1 MVNLAIFHATLPSYL
16 SSTAQ
21 EADQRNLQVAVATA
35 DRAELL
41 AAAGKVKVDALVADL
56 DLLGDNPEQ
65 AVSELARALRPEL
78 TVIVYA
84 FAKWDVIERLRGPHR
99 QLMRAPVSAR
109 ALRSNMLGLIV
120 KHLTQN
126 PAKAVVT
133 PLETGLMRLEQQ
145 APMRRY
151 NDLQLAALQ
160 DVRSAVNCECP
171 NQVADLVL
179 QLVAFETY
187 SAQCQ
192 NKNEKDAQMHRL
204 LARVTG
210 HARAVME
217 YGLKELC
224 AFEGIDP
231 AELVQ
236 RTRRAA
242 G

>member
-1 MVNLAIFHATLPSYL
+1 
-16 SSTAQ
+16 
-21 EADQRNLQVAVATA
+21 
-35 DRAELL
+35 
-41 AAAGKVKVDALVADL
+41 
-56 DLLGDNPEQ
+56 
-65 AVSELARALRPEL
+65 
-78 TVIVYA
+78 
-84 FAKWDVIERLRGPHR
+84 
-99 QLMRAPVSAR
+99 
-109 ALRSNMLGLIV
+109 
-120 KHLTQN
+120 
-126 PAKAVVT
+126 
-133 PLETGLMRLEQQ
+133 
-145 APMRRY
+145 
-151 NDLQLAALQ
+151 
-160 DVRSAVNCECP
+160 
-171 NQVADLVL
+171 VL